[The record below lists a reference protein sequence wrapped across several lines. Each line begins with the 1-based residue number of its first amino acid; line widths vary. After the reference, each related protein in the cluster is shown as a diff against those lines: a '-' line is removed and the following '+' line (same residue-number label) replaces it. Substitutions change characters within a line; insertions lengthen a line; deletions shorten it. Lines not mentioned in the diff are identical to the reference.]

1 MADISA
7 GSGIVR
13 AGAEAYQGGNIL
25 DRKLYLDFM
34 TGIVLLIV
42 AAYVILDSLV
52 MAGSVGGPF
61 YTTPGMLPIV
71 LGLALAL
78 TAVLLLKRSIREEGV
93 KNNLDNIKTW
103 ACVMCKSK
111 TVKEMLLGILILGV
125 YTFLLVP
132 AFPFWLSGL
141 IFLVFIMGVLNAT
154 SLVRSLIISA
164 VTVASIVVVF
174 EVIFHVPLP

>member
-1 MADISA
+1 
-7 GSGIVR
+7 
-13 AGAEAYQGGNIL
+13 
-25 DRKLYLDFM
+25 M
-34 TGIVLLIV
+34 TGIVLLVV
-42 AAYVILDSLV
+42 AGYVVWDSTL
-52 MAGSVGGPF
+52 MAGRVGGPF

-78 TAVLLLKRSIREEGV
+78 TASLLLKRSIREEGL
-93 KNNLDNIKTW
+93 KTTLDNIKNW

-111 TVKEMLLGILILGV
+111 TVKEMLLGIVILGV

-154 SLVRSLIISA
+154 SLMKSLIISA
-164 VTVASIVVVF
+164 VTVAAIVVVF